1 MYKKVYI
8 MYLHETIVTRQV
20 INIAEMPSQSLKYLG
35 YLGLHAITVF
45 EYCLLFKKNQFSWM
59 PIWDRREDVNERS
72 KDIAIER
79 LVMSINSDLLL
90 L

>member
-45 EYCLLFKKNQFSWM
+45 EYCLLFKKNQFS
-59 PIWDRREDVNERS
+59 
-72 KDIAIER
+72 
-79 LVMSINSDLLL
+79 
-90 L
+90 